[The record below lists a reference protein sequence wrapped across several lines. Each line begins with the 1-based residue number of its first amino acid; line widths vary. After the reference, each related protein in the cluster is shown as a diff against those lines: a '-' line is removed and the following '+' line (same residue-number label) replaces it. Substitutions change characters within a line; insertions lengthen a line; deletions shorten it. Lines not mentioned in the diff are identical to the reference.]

1 MEDNSQPTS
10 PEEHPQSAPRDYLER
25 NPSSASRSTA
35 HSHSRTRYPDF
46 DFNPGTVRRRLGS
59 GTTSINPSPGPAHSI
74 GGFLRPTRSR
84 RSILVAKPSRF
95 SLRGQD
101 EDDDAASRKFSLAG
115 PAPLDTLAANQPYV
129 DPGYAQLNPAYD
141 QPTNVRPV
149 WGLAKPLPHVLRP
162 GMVPAKDELEKEVQA
177 QQGAAAAQPEALGD
191 LEAGR
196 IEPTLRPD
204 KVADQL
210 DSIRRERELS
220 LFRAYQHL
228 HGEAPTGSPFPSV
241 RARRASDAPTETP
254 YVPTIR
260 EEPEDL
266 QQEEEQ
272 ALEDE
277 MPQLA
282 QAIANVKQAR
292 QEAEEDS
299 KLSYQDA
306 IPLLAY
312 DAEDDEIH
320 NLHTYWSL
328 IRLRFR
334 EPLAELL
341 GIFVQYTLGF
351 SANLS
356 MTVSR
361 GSAGAGDT
369 GSWAWGLAT
378 MIAIYIAGGI
388 SGAHLN
394 PAISLTLY
402 IYRGFPIGKMPAY
415 IVAQFVGAFLAALVS
430 FAIFRPGLLALHA
443 EQQAMLFQSTAAMA
457 AKSSSELISLS
468 TVLPNFITFAR
479 TPWVDTPTAFLTEL
493 VGTAILVI
501 AVLALG
507 DDTNA
512 PPGAG
517 MMAFVVGLLIAVLG
531 MAFGYN
537 TGLAMNPVRDF
548 GPRVAMLLL
557 GFGDGRTLFA
567 DGYWFKVAWLG
578 PIVGAILGGLLYDGA
593 IFVGG
598 ESPVNYPTRRIW
610 RAARKWRERWRV
622 RLTRAKRIVKDV
634 KDDVVGGGYEALRG

>member
-1 MEDNSQPTS
+1 MEDNAQPTS
-10 PEEHPQSAPRDYLER
+10 PDEHPRSGSRDYLQR
-25 NPSSASRSTA
+25 TASSASRSTA
-35 HSHSRTRYPDF
+35 HSHSRTRYGELDF
-46 DFNPGTVRRRLGS
+46 GPATLRHRVGS
-59 GTTSINPSPGPAHSI
+59 AQTSVNPSPGPAHSI
-74 GGFLRPTRSR
+74 GNILRSTQSR
-84 RSILVAKPSRF
+84 RSILFAAPSR
-95 SLRGQD
+95 RGQD
-101 EDDDAASRKFSLAG
+101 DEDDAASRKFSLAG

-141 QPTNVRPV
+141 QPVNVRPV

-162 GMVPAKDELEKEVQA
+162 GMVPAQDELEKEVQA
-177 QQGAAAAQPEALGD
+177 QQGVPAAQSDAILD

-210 DSIRRERELS
+210 DTIRRERELS

-228 HGEAPTGSPFPSV
+228 HGEPQTGSPFPSV

-254 YVPTIR
+254 HVPTIR
-260 EEPEDL
+260 EEPED
-266 QQEEEQ
+266 QGEEEQ

-292 QEAEEDS
+292 EEAEAAW
-299 KLSYQDA
+299 KLPYQDA

-361 GSAGAGDT
+361 GAAGAGDT
-369 GSWAWGLAT
+369 GTWAWGLAT

-394 PAISLTLY
+394 PAISLVLY
-402 IYRGFPIGKMPAY
+402 IYRGFPLSKMPTY
-415 IVAQFVGAFLAALVS
+415 ILAQFVGACLAALVS

-443 EQQAMLFQSTAAMA
+443 EQQAAMLTQLPAVVAP
-457 AKSSSELISLS
+457 SSSELISMS
-468 TVLPNFITFAR
+468 TVLPNFITFPR

-517 MMAFVVGLLIAVLG
+517 MMAFIVGLLIAVLG

-557 GFGDGRTLFA
+557 GFGDSQTLFA
-567 DGYWFKVAWLG
+567 DGYWFKVAWLA

-610 RAARKWRERWRV
+610 RAARKWRERWRA
-622 RLTRAKRIVKDV
+622 RLTRAKKVVKDV
-634 KDDVVGGGYEALRG
+634 KNDVVGGGYEALHG

>member
-1 MEDNSQPTS
+1 MDDHSQPTS
-10 PEEHPQSAPRDYLER
+10 PEEHPRSVSRDYLQR
-25 NPSSASRSTA
+25 TASSASRSTA
-35 HSHSRTRYPDF
+35 HSHSRTRFPDF
-46 DFNPGTVRRRLGS
+46 ELGPGTGTVRRRLGS
-59 GTTSINPSPGPAHSI
+59 ATTSINPSPGPAHSI
-74 GGFLRPTRSR
+74 GGILRSTRSR
-84 RSILVAKPSRF
+84 RSILVARPSRF
-95 SLRGQD
+95 SLRGQAEA

-177 QQGAAAAQPEALGD
+177 QQRAAPAQPESLVD

-228 HGEAPTGSPFPSV
+228 HGEQPTGSPFPSV

-254 YVPTIR
+254 HVPTIR

-266 QQEEEQ
+266 QYEEEQ

-292 QEAEEDS
+292 QEAAEEDS
-299 KLSYQDA
+299 KLPYQDA

-341 GIFVQYTLGF
+341 G
-351 SANLS
+351 
-356 MTVSR
+356 
-361 GSAGAGDT
+361 
-369 GSWAWGLAT
+369 
-378 MIAIYIAGGI
+378 
-388 SGAHLN
+388 
-394 PAISLTLY
+394 
-402 IYRGFPIGKMPAY
+402 
-415 IVAQFVGAFLAALVS
+415 
-430 FAIFRPGLLALHA
+430 
-443 EQQAMLFQSTAAMA
+443 
-457 AKSSSELISLS
+457 
-468 TVLPNFITFAR
+468 
-479 TPWVDTPTAFLTEL
+479 
-493 VGTAILVI
+493 
-501 AVLALG
+501 
-507 DDTNA
+507 
-512 PPGAG
+512 
-517 MMAFVVGLLIAVLG
+517 
-531 MAFGYN
+531 
-537 TGLAMNPVRDF
+537 
-548 GPRVAMLLL
+548 
-557 GFGDGRTLFA
+557 
-567 DGYWFKVAWLG
+567 
-578 PIVGAILGGLLYDGA
+578 
-593 IFVGG
+593 
-598 ESPVNYPTRRIW
+598 
-610 RAARKWRERWRV
+610 V
-622 RLTRAKRIVKDV
+622 RLTVAW
-634 KDDVVGGGYEALRG
+634 GHTQLT